1 MEKMTTVKTDIYN
14 GNKTVK
20 PDPAQNDGSNV
31 PGTGGVLLQAKGLT
45 IRTRAG
51 ASLLSEI
58 SFHIEPGE
66 LVVLAGPSRSGK
78 STLLQSLA
86 GLMKPTSG
94 GIIIDGVSLYANPK
108 AFQSSIGFVPAEFAL
123 QQHLTVVEIL
133 QDEAR
138 LRLPRSA
145 SNNDRK
151 QRVQT
156 LLETIR
162 LTQVADFRVRQ
173 LSKVDKRKLSI
184 AVELIG
190 YPGLLLLDEL
200 ADPLTP
206 FEEVQITTLLQE
218 LSRQGLTVIQVN
230 ELSRCVGLS
239 DKVIFL
245 TPEGLLAWFGPAEE
259 AFVFLRSFMPV
270 KSAINPFGLE
280 DALEMLVSPQSGDTT
295 DWAKRFK
302 AHPAYQKYVDDPLND
317 RYPDLL
323 LQTQPLIRL
332 RSNAKEKLPP
342 TIVPRANGAQKLIL
356 LIRRNSRLWWRGK
369 TWLLM
374 LAIPL
379 IVALVDFVLSS
390 PAMSD
395 PQLGDPNRPPIV
407 FGLLVFLDLLVSALL
422 FQNEIFKE
430 RAVYQRECRTTLL
443 SFPYILSKVWLV
455 GILGIYQGLVWT
467 IIHFA
472 AIGMSGGLQALPA
485 YGITFTL
492 VAFIGGILGLMAS
505 ALSRMAIMTT
515 AWVLILTV
523 PQLFLSGSIIPLGHF
538 NFPFSF
544 LSEVNPSRY
553 AFETLLTTSGY
564 GLDVASD
571 LCWRLPVDQRNSL
584 SDVLKQGCT
593 CMGDNIFSICR
604 FPGIHALYSF
614 PIEQPRPVPPAA
626 NNMTNNIPVQPLPKQ
641 GETLDQYAAEVNN
654 YTAQLEIYQGNY
666 DAYLSS
672 LRQYSDNLA
681 NWQRM
686 RSLVIGKAEGVIA
699 EAIDHY
705 GQGFNVDM
713 ISHWSILAAMS
724 LGLVILL
731 IGIQQGMGITK
742 T

>member
-1 MEKMTTVKTDIYN
+1 MTTVSTELSN

-20 PDPAQNDGSNV
+20 PDPAQNDGPNA
-31 PGTGGVLLQAKGLT
+31 PGSGGALLQAKGLT
-45 IRTRAG
+45 IRRRAG
-51 ASLLSEI
+51 GNLLSEI

-66 LVVLAGPSRSGK
+66 RVVLTGASRSGK

-94 GIIIDGVSLYANPK
+94 EIIIDGVSLYANLK
-108 AFQSSIGFVPAEFAL
+108 AFRSSIGFVPAEFAL
-123 QQHLTVVEIL
+123 QQQLTVVEIL
-133 QDEAR
+133 QDGAR
-138 LRLPRSA
+138 LRLPRSS

-156 LLETIR
+156 ILETVG
-162 LTQVADFRVRQ
+162 LTQVADCRVRQ

-190 YPGLLLLDEL
+190 YPRLLLVDEP
-200 ADPLTP
+200 ADPIAP

-218 LSRQGLTVIQVN
+218 ICRQGLTVIQVN
-230 ELSRCVGLS
+230 QLSRCVELL

-245 TPEGLLAWFGPAEE
+245 APGGLLAWFGPAEE
-259 AFVFLRSFMPV
+259 GFAFLRSFMPA
-270 KSAINPFGLE
+270 KSENNPFGLE
-280 DALEMLVSPQSGDTT
+280 DALEMLANPQSGDGTE
-295 DWAKRFK
+295 WAKRFK
-302 AHPAYQKYVDDPLND
+302 ADPAYQKYVDDPLND

-323 LQTQPLIRL
+323 FQTQPVIRL
-332 RSNAKEKLPP
+332 RSHLKEKLPP
-342 TIVPRANGAQKLIL
+342 TIVPRANGTQKLIL
-356 LIRRNSRLWWRGK
+356 LIRRNSRLWRRGK
-369 TWLLM
+369 TWLLV

-390 PAMSD
+390 PVMLD
-395 PQLGDPNRPPIV
+395 PQLGDPDRAPSV

-430 RAVYQRECRTTLL
+430 RAVYQGESRTTLL
-443 SFPYILSKVWLV
+443 SFPYVLSKVWLV

-472 AIGMSGGLQALPA
+472 ATGMNGGLQALLA

-505 ALSRMAIMTT
+505 ALSRVAIMTT

-523 PQLFLSGSIIPLGHF
+523 PQLLLSKSILPVAQL

-553 AFETLLTTSGY
+553 AFETLLTASGY

-571 LCWRLPVDQRNSL
+571 PCWRLPVDQRNSL

-604 FPGIHALYSF
+604 FPGIHAFYSF
-614 PIEQPRPVPPAA
+614 QIEQPRPVLPAA
-626 NNMTNNIPVQPLPKQ
+626 NSMINNIPVQPLPKQ
-641 GETLDQYAAEVNN
+641 GETLDQYAAEVIN

-672 LRQYSDNLA
+672 LRQYPDALA

-686 RSLVIGKAEGVIA
+686 RSLVIGNAEGVIA

-705 GQGFNVDM
+705 GQGFNVNL